1 VLELARASTAAR
13 RALGEA
19 GIGATLRQMCSA
31 SAGYH
36 SPHAAVGGGFQR
48 ELSSGGGGGVGAG
61 ARATPME
68 DDKDVI
74 ESAKTALDWLEHG
87 EAYR

>member
-1 VLELARASTAAR
+1 
-13 RALGEA
+13 
-19 GIGATLRQMCSA
+19 
-31 SAGYH
+31 
-36 SPHAAVGGGFQR
+36 
-48 ELSSGGGGGVGAG
+48 
-61 ARATPME
+61 ME

>member
-1 VLELARASTAAR
+1 MH
-13 RALGEA
+13 
-19 GIGATLRQMCSA
+19 IG
-31 SAGYH
+31 
-36 SPHAAVGGGFQR
+36 VGGAAGLR
-48 ELSSGGGGGVGAG
+48 GSS
-61 ARATPME
+61 MD